1 MKKYLAVLVMCSLV
15 VGGTLVSG
23 CATFNDPNLSDEQ
36 RQAKINA
43 AVGMAQ
49 AALDE
54 ILALTGDSDSVGDYI
69 AEHPEDAAHLM
80 SLARLAING
89 AIFVG
94 ADPQMISIMKVT
106 FQRYTGEPFDIYEP
120 LE

>member
-1 MKKYLAVLVMCSLV
+1 MKKYLAVLVMCSLA
-15 VGGTLVSG
+15 VGG
-23 CATFNDPNLSDEQ
+23 CATINDPSLTDAE

-54 ILALTGDSDSVGDYI
+54 ILALTGSEGNLKEYL
-69 AEHPEDAAHLM
+69 AEHPEEATHYM
-80 SLARLAING
+80 SLARLMING

-94 ADPQMISIMKVT
+94 ADPQAIKIMKAT
-106 FQRYTGEPFDIYEP
+106 FRRYTGEPFDIYEP
-120 LE
+120 LEK

>member
-23 CATFNDPNLSDEQ
+23 CATINDPNLSDEE

-43 AVGMAQ
+43 AVGFAQ

-54 ILALTGDSDSVGDYI
+54 ILALTGNSGSVRDYI
-69 AEHPEDAAHLM
+69 SEHPDEAAHLM

-94 ADPQMISIMKVT
+94 AEPQAISIMKAT
-106 FQRYTGEPFDIYEP
+106 FQQYTGEPFDIYEP